1 MQADAVLAG
10 TGSFQAQGA
19 GDQLRL
25 RIFRRADGTSCANA
39 YTASSIGP
47 DGKPSGTAVYMHMPT
62 GYPVDPTT
70 LTRLSL
76 SSIPNDISYYLTNRS
91 GYEQRKFQLG
101 FKLTF

>member
-1 MQADAVLAG
+1 MCSSDLNVFNIEQMAG
-10 TGSFQAQGA
+10 VSTQVTV
-19 GDQLRL
+19 D
-25 RIFRRADGTSCANA
+25 
-39 YTASSIGP
+39 TA
-47 DGKPSGTAVYMHMPT
+47 